1 MTVIGA
7 LSSFR
12 KRGEMRPHNALQ
24 ERFITGQ
31 ERGGLVASRLLAR
44 LGGQGSTFL
53 QEGGWVKLVF
63 KVGCFGE
70 MPAHGKHEK
79 RFGEADPNWP
89 D

>member
-31 ERGGLVASRLLAR
+31 GGAAGGESSIGS
-44 LGGQGSTFL
+44 LGGTRKHFFARGRMG
-53 QEGGWVKLVF
+53 EGFQGWVLRGNAV
-63 KVGCFGE
+63 
-70 MPAHGKHEK
+70 HGKHEK